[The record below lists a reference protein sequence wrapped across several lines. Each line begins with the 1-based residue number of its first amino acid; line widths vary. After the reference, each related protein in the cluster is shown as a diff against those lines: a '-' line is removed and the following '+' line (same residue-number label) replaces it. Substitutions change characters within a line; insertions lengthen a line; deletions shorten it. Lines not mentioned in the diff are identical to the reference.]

1 MQYFFNLY
9 LLSLHHGEMF
19 SIYLFNYY
27 SNNISFSPSISNEEP
42 VKEEKLPMK
51 CWEDLESAINFEI
64 NYYTLL
70 LYINHDY
77 IFIRKV
83 SECRFSLFSTK
94 YLKVRVRNID
104 RKEKGDRDKCCI
116 FSRIV
121 KNVLL
126 FRND

>member
-1 MQYFFNLY
+1 
-9 LLSLHHGEMF
+9 
-19 SIYLFNYY
+19 
-27 SNNISFSPSISNEEP
+27 
-42 VKEEKLPMK
+42 MK

-94 YLKVRVRNID
+94 YLKVEEWETLTGKKRVIEINVA
-104 RKEKGDRDKCCI
+104 
-116 FSRIV
+116 FSQE
-121 KNVLL
+121 L
-126 FRND
+126 